1 MANSETWDPHKFLG
15 EILEKG
21 ELSIKNIKQSTGL
34 SYLASF
40 SIYMGWKYR
49 MGGRG
54 LSAIEKRCEKAS
66 VAPWL
71 LKEEDMKMCIFSR
84 GRGKPIAEVV
94 DKNCEHIANLV
105 SLARTDLPYLRAL
118 QFVLRSQHDVYFSGY
133 RPTKKLHDEEVIEQ
147 IRRRYEGAKGIQ
159 MDISIEGRRRIHI
172 LHEKETIMKV
182 YRRADA
188 NFIVHSF
195 SDIFKVLR
203 RIDRLVKRLNK
214 YF

>member
-66 VAPWL
+66 GAPWL

-105 SLARTDLPYLRAL
+105 SLARTDLPYLRSL